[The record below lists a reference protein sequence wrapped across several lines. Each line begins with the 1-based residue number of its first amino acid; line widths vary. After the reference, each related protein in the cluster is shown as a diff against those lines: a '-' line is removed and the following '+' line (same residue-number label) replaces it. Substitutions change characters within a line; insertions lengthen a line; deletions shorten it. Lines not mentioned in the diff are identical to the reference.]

1 LIAAILYLIGC
12 LGATYATLFSAFF
25 KTMIA
30 LASLAL
36 MGGFASG
43 SAFLSYV
50 FREMTLFRHLI

>member
-1 LIAAILYLIGC
+1 MAAILYLIGF

-30 LASLAL
+30 LARLAL
-36 MGGFASG
+36 MGGLASG

>member
-1 LIAAILYLIGC
+1 MAAILYLIDF

-30 LASLAL
+30 LTSLVL
-36 MGGFASG
+36 MGGLASG

-50 FREMTLFRHLI
+50 FREMTLSRALI